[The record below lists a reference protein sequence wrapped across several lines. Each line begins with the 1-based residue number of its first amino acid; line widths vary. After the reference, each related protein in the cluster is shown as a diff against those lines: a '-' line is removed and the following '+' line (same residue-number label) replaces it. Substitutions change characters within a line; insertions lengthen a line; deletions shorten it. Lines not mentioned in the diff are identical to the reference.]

1 MLYKDGV
8 LEEDEIII
16 EDIELWLQKEQ
27 DARLSLNLEM
37 NASHCTNTTD
47 VNSSQDYYNT
57 HTNIP
62 SCHGIE
68 SSRTANTASLEEEHQ
83 EIGRK
88 RPAPV
93 VATTTPNT
101 TAVVAVEKN
110 PYKVIT
116 KGQSQRGR
124 KKTPNYSEEE
134 RVQLKDTYLR
144 ILAGQLDRT
153 SAVEALAQ
161 SMQRSVKAIEVRFY
175 LLQQE
180 GVGKGV
186 TAASIPPLTVSTA
199 ADKGGRADSPVVT
212 STITASPALLTKKG
226 AYKKAPIN
234 RATKTAAVVVA
245 PPPVSTTTTIEPV
258 ESLLD
263 IDDMDTDALLSADWG
278 LFDDLPIYLPG
289 EVVVSSTGEQREG
302 IYGIVRFPGFHDPPG
317 F

>member
-1 MLYKDGV
+1 M

-37 NASHCTNTTD
+37 NAPHCNNTAD
-47 VNSSQDYYNT
+47 VNSYQDYYNT

-62 SCHGIE
+62 SCHGIG
-68 SSRTANTASLEEEHQ
+68 SSSTANTASLEKEHE

-93 VATTTPNT
+93 GATTTHST
-101 TAVVAVEKN
+101 TAAVVATEEN
-110 PYKVIT
+110 TYKV

-186 TAASIPPLTVSTA
+186 TAASIPAAAPLTVSTA
-199 ADKGGRADSPVVT
+199 ADKGDRADSPVVT
-212 STITASPALLTKKG
+212 STVTASPALLTKKSS
-226 AYKKAPIN
+226 YKKAPIS
-234 RATKTAAVVVA
+234 RSVKTAAVVA
-245 PPPVSTTTTIEPV
+245 PPPVCATTTTIEPI
-258 ESLLD
+258 ESGLD
-263 IDDMDTDALLSADWG
+263 IDDVDTDALLSADWG
-278 LFDDLPIYLPG
+278 LFDDLPIFLPG
-289 EVVVSSTGEQREG
+289 EVVVSSNGEQREG